1 MQLVSGFLVPSARGR
16 LVSGFLILSALSRP
30 ASRCLAPSVEGRL
43 VSRFLVPSAHGILDT
58 EFLTS
63 PFCTRRTCHWIP
75 VPSAQGRLVT
85 GFLVTGLFSKDRLNT
100 RIHRQR
106 LDKSQKIDPFFQGR
120 LVSFLLTNILTPSS
134 YSCHLFS

>member
-1 MQLVSGFLVPSARGR
+1 MQTCQWLPCPFCPRQTCR
-16 LVSGFLILSALSRP
+16 GFLILSALSRP

-43 VSRFLVPSAHGILDT
+43 VSRFHVPSAHGILDT
-58 EFLTS
+58 EFLVPSALGELVTGS
-63 PFCTRRTCHWIP
+63 L

-85 GFLVTGLFSKDRLNT
+85 GFLVTGLFSKGRLNT

-106 LDKSQKIDPFFQGR
+106 LDKSQKIYPFFQGR
-120 LVSFLLTNILTPSS
+120 LISFLLTNILTPSS